1 MPAVGIRRPFV
12 LCALFAAAACA
23 EAPPPLPVAP
33 PRVDAAAAGRDVARE
48 LDDFHDAA
56 AHADETRLFGHFAQ
70 GGVFLGT
77 DATERWD
84 VPAFRAYAHPRFAE
98 GKGWVFHVE
107 RRAITLSADGQ
118 MAWFDEDLRG
128 DALGPARGSGVLQR
142 QGGRYLIAQYNLAIT
157 VPNERFSS
165 VRAFLDAPPPAPPT
179 PDLRARYKIAYQQA
193 MDASKGG
200 DLTKAASLLLAIVP
214 EAKTL
219 PADDLE
225 FWLRN
230 ELTWLRWGQGDLAGA
245 LAEVDAARVV
255 LDHGTLPE
263 SQRLALRL
271 HERWDRA
278 YLLLEQA
285 QKAPRASRPAALA
298 AARDAK
304 KAYDELAAQA
314 NDRDGMAVLDA
325 FFALRA
331 GDGRAALAAA
341 RRVNAEQDSDLQ
353 DLYVL
358 AMALDAGGDHDA
370 ARSARERI
378 CSGKDYLMKP
388 LILLQM
394 AQEGTQCPRV
404 STPPSS
410 R

>member
-1 MPAVGIRRPFV
+1 MGTRRLLLLLP
-12 LCALFAAAACA
+12 LLATLACA
-23 EAPPPLPVAP
+23 EAPLPPPAA
-33 PRVDAAAAGRDVARE
+33 PRVDLVGAGRDVARE

-84 VPAFRAYAHPRFAE
+84 VPAFRAYAHPRFAD

-107 RRAITLSADGQ
+107 RRAVSLSADGKT
-118 MAWFDEDLRG
+118 AWFDEDLRG

-165 VRAFLDAPPPAPPT
+165 VRAFLDAPPPPPPP
-179 PDLRARYKIAYQQA
+179 PDLRTRYKTAYQ
-193 MDASKGG
+193 DALLAAKGG
-200 DLTKAASLLLAIVP
+200 DLTRAAALLVALVP

-219 PADDLE
+219 PGDDME

-245 LAEVDAARVV
+245 LAQVDAARVV
-255 LDHGTLPE
+255 LDHASLPE
-263 SQRLALRL
+263 AQQRALRL

-278 YLLLEQA
+278 YLLLELA
-285 QKAPRASRPAALA
+285 QKAPRASRAAALT

-304 KAYDELAAQA
+304 RSYDDLAGPS
-314 NDRDGMAVLDA
+314 NDHDGMAVLEA

-331 GDGRAALAAA
+331 RDGRAALAAA
-341 RRVNAEQDSDLQ
+341 KRVNVEQDSDLQ

-358 AMALDAGGDHDA
+358 SMALDLGGDHGA
-370 ARSARERI
+370 ARFARDHI
-378 CSGKDYLMKP
+378 CAGKDYLMKP
-388 LILLQM
+388 LLLQQL
-394 AQEGTQCPRV
+394 AREGTRCP
-404 STPPSS
+404 PAGGPQ
-410 R
+410 

>member
-1 MPAVGIRRPFV
+1 VDLVG
-12 LCALFAAAACA
+12 
-23 EAPPPLPVAP
+23 
-33 PRVDAAAAGRDVARE
+33 AGRDVARE

-56 AHADETRLFGHFAQ
+56 AHADETRLFAHFAQ

-84 VPAFRAYAHPRFAE
+84 VPAFRAYAHPRFAD

-107 RRAITLSADGQ
+107 RRAVSFSTDGKT
-118 MAWFDEDLRG
+118 AWFDEDLRG
-128 DALGPARGSGVLQR
+128 DALGPARGSGVLQK

-165 VRAFLDAPPPAPPT
+165 VRAFLDAPPPPPQ
-179 PDLRARYKIAYQQA
+179 PDLRSRYKAAYQ
-193 MDASKGG
+193 DALLAAKGG
-200 DLTKAASLLLAIVP
+200 DLTKAAALLVALVP
-214 EAKTL
+214 ETKAL
-219 PADDLE
+219 PSDDME

-255 LDHGTLPE
+255 LDHATLPE
-263 SQRLALRL
+263 AQQRALRL

-278 YLLLEQA
+278 YVLLELA
-285 QKAPRASRPAALA
+285 QKAPRASRAAALT

-304 KAYDELAAQA
+304 KSYDDLAGPS
-314 NDRDGMAVLDA
+314 NDHDGMAVLEA

-331 GDGRAALAAA
+331 RDGRAALAAA
-341 RRVNAEQDSDLQ
+341 KRVNLEQDSDLQ

-358 AMALDAGGDHDA
+358 SMALDLGGDHGA
-370 ARSARERI
+370 ARFARDHI
-378 CSGKDYLMKP
+378 CAGKDYLMKP
-388 LILLQM
+388 LLLLQL
-394 AQEGTQCPRV
+394 AREGTRCAPAGGPQ
-404 STPPSS
+404 
-410 R
+410 

>member
-1 MPAVGIRRPFV
+1 VAT
-12 LCALFAAAACA
+12 LACA
-23 EAPPPLPVAP
+23 EAPLPPPAP
-33 PRVDAAAAGRDVARE
+33 PRVDLVGAERDVARE

-107 RRAITLSADGQ
+107 RRAVRLSADGKT
-118 MAWFDEDLRG
+118 AWFDEDLRG
-128 DALGPARGSGVLQR
+128 DALGPARGSGVLLR
-142 QGGRYLIAQYNLAIT
+142 SRGRYLIAQYNLALT

-165 VRAFLDAPPPAPPT
+165 VRALLDAPPPAPPA
-179 PDLRARYKIAYQQA
+179 PDLHARNKAAYQ
-193 MDASKGG
+193 DALLATKGG
-200 DLTKAASLLLAIVP
+200 DLTKAIALLAALVP

-219 PADDLE
+219 PGDDME

-245 LAEVDAARVV
+245 LGEVDAARVV

-263 SQRLALRL
+263 AQLRALRL

-278 YLLLEQA
+278 YLLLELA
-285 QKAPRASRPAALA
+285 QKAPRASRAEALS
-298 AARDAK
+298 AARAAK
-304 KAYDELAAQA
+304 KSYDDLAGPS
-314 NDRDGMAVLDA
+314 NDHDGMAVLEA

-331 GDGRAALAAA
+331 RDARAALAAA
-341 RRVNAEQDSDLQ
+341 KRVNVEQDSDLQ

-358 AMALDAGGDHDA
+358 SLALDLGGDHGA
-370 ARSARERI
+370 ARFARDHI
-378 CSGKDYLMKP
+378 CAGRDYLMKP
-388 LILLQM
+388 LIMEQL
-394 AQEGTQCPRV
+394 AREGTRCAPAGGPQ
-404 STPPSS
+404 
-410 R
+410 